1 MAPLLGARPVSRTE
15 GTAAL
20 DQLIKAGDIDDDA
33 VIAYLLRRA
42 YRDEWLYDPAVSLYP
57 TRSWSPLDD

>member
-1 MAPLLGARPVSRTE
+1 
-15 GTAAL
+15 
-20 DQLIKAGDIDDDA
+20 LIKAGDIDDNA